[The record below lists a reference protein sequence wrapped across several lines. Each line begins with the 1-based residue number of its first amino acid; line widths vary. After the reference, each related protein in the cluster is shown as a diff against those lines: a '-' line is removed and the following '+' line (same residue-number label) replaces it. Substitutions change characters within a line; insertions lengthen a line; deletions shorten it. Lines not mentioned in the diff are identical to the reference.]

1 MESQTASKTPKYQL
15 IETNDDKDS
24 LINTAIEITEGDYA
38 GTKWLYGKAYFN
50 QTDNGQMIMKFEY
63 ELLDDEFLV
72 RHDPASPELIDIMGD
87 ILVEILEKEIA
98 PVEKHLD
105 LDIIQDD
112 PDLVGRVEELKKEAE
127 KQRQESND
135 RED

>member
-15 IETNDDKDS
+15 IETNDNKDS

-50 QTDNGQMIMKFEY
+50 QTDNSQMIMKFEY
-63 ELLDDEFLV
+63 ELLDEEADQ
-72 RHDPASPELIDIMGD
+72 ASPELIDIMGD
-87 ILVEILEKEIA
+87 ILVEILEKEVA

-112 PDLVGRVEELKKEAE
+112 PDLVGRVEELKQEAE

>member
-15 IETNDDKDS
+15 IETNDNKDS
-24 LINTAIEITEGDYA
+24 LINTAIEITEGEYA

-63 ELLDDEFLV
+63 ELLDEEVDQ
-72 RHDPASPELIDIMGD
+72 ASPELIDIMGD
-87 ILVEILEKEIA
+87 ILVEILEKEVA

-112 PDLVGRVEELKKEAE
+112 PDLVGRVEELKQEAE

>member
-15 IETNDDKDS
+15 IETNDNKDS

-50 QTDNGQMIMKFEY
+50 QTDDGQMIMKFEY
-63 ELLDDEFLV
+63 ELLDEEADQ
-72 RHDPASPELIDIMGD
+72 ASPELIDIMGD
-87 ILVEILEKEIA
+87 ILVEILEKEVA

-112 PDLVGRVEELKKEAE
+112 PDLVGRVEELKQEAE

>member
-1 MESQTASKTPKYQL
+1 
-15 IETNDDKDS
+15 
-24 LINTAIEITEGDYA
+24 
-38 GTKWLYGKAYFN
+38 LYGKAYFN

>member
-1 MESQTASKTPKYQL
+1 
-15 IETNDDKDS
+15 
-24 LINTAIEITEGDYA
+24 
-38 GTKWLYGKAYFN
+38 LYGKAYFN
-50 QTDNGQMIMKFEY
+50 QTDDGQMIMKFEY
-63 ELLDDEFLV
+63 ELLDEEVDQ
-72 RHDPASPELIDIMGD
+72 ASPELIDIMGD
-87 ILVEILEKEIA
+87 ILVEILEKEVA

-112 PDLVGRVEELKKEAE
+112 PDLVGRVEELKQEAE

>member
-15 IETNDDKDS
+15 IETNDNKDS
-24 LINTAIEITEGDYA
+24 LINTAIEITEGEYA

-50 QTDNGQMIMKFEY
+50 QTDDGQMIMKFEY
-63 ELLDDEFLV
+63 ELLDEEVDQ
-72 RHDPASPELIDIMGD
+72 ASPELIDIMGD
-87 ILVEILEKEIA
+87 ILVEILEKEVA

-112 PDLVGRVEELKKEAE
+112 PDLVGRVEELKQEAE

>member
-1 MESQTASKTPKYQL
+1 MESQTTSKTPKYQL
-15 IETNDDKDS
+15 IETNSSEDS
-24 LINTAIEITEGDYA
+24 LINTAIEITEGEYA

-50 QTDNGQMIMKFEY
+50 QTDDGQMIMKFEY
-63 ELLDDEFLV
+63 EMVEDKSEV
-72 RHDPASPELIDIMGD
+72 ASPELIDIMGD

-112 PDLVGRVEELKKEAE
+112 PDLVGRVEELKQEAE

>member
-15 IETNDDKDS
+15 IETNDNKDS
-24 LINTAIEITEGDYA
+24 LINTAIEITEGEYA

-50 QTDNGQMIMKFEY
+50 QTDDGQMIMKFEY
-63 ELLDDEFLV
+63 ELLDEEADQ
-72 RHDPASPELIDIMGD
+72 ASPELIDIMGD
-87 ILVEILEKEIA
+87 ILVEILEKEVA

-112 PDLVGRVEELKKEAE
+112 PDLVGRVEELKQEAE

>member
-15 IETNDDKDS
+15 IETNDNKDS

-63 ELLDDEFLV
+63 ELLDEEVDQ
-72 RHDPASPELIDIMGD
+72 ASPELIDIMGD
-87 ILVEILEKEIA
+87 ILVEILEKEVA

-112 PDLVGRVEELKKEAE
+112 PDLVGRVEELKQEAE

>member
-15 IETNDDKDS
+15 IETNDNKDS
-24 LINTAIEITEGDYA
+24 LINTAIVITEGDYA

-63 ELLDDEFLV
+63 ELLDEEADQ
-72 RHDPASPELIDIMGD
+72 ASPELIDIMGD
-87 ILVEILEKEIA
+87 ILVEILEKEVA

-112 PDLVGRVEELKKEAE
+112 PDLVGRVEELKQEAE